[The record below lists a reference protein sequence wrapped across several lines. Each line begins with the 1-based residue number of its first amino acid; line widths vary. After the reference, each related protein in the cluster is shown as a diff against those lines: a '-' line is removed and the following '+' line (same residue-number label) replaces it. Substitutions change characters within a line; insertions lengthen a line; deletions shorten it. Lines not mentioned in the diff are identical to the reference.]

1 MIKYT
6 STIDNFNELYDLC
19 WSGAIYTLDTIESLD
34 KEDELMNILS
44 DIFYDDESCTLTT
57 INDFLWF
64 DSDYIFEL
72 LGIEEEE

>member
-6 STIDNFNELYDLC
+6 STIDSFDELMNLC
-19 WSGAIYTLDTIESLD
+19 WSGAIHTLNTIESLD
-34 KEDELMNILS
+34 KEDELMNLLS

-72 LGIEEEE
+72 LGIEVEE